1 MGGPSTGGGGGGV
14 GPAGVKV
21 SKAGKKTYGTK
32 KDAKKTS
39 SRNEVRKAIKEF
51 EPLPV
56 KIIKAIAE
64 VPKKN
69 KKSKS
74 GDVYGGKTAGY
85 NEAKEKIDYKA
96 PTTPIG
102 GNDGND
108 NPPPKIET
116 KKSIEQPKVK
126 SQMDNTEV
134 KSKNITADKTAPTTT
149 EMPTETE
156 LTEDEKLIK
165 RKRGRKT
172 KTILSSVTGDNT
184 KATLSRRTLLG

>member
-1 MGGPSTGGGGGGV
+1 MGGPSGGNNSGDRDTYNPVTGKQYSKPKKNPVADFIKGGGV
-14 GPAGVKV
+14 TGAIVKGIKKQVEV
-21 SKAGKKTYGTK
+21 SKKKKAERKINDSLIGTP
-32 KDAKKTS
+32 DYQ
-39 SRNEVRKAIKEF
+39 
-51 EPLPV
+51 
-56 KIIKAIAE
+56 
-64 VPKKN
+64 
-69 KKSKS
+69 
-74 GDVYGGKTAGY
+74 GDVSKKPTK
-85 NEAKEKIDYKA
+85 N
-96 PTTPIG
+96 TTPIG
-102 GNDGND
+102 GND

-116 KKSIEQPKVK
+116 KKSVEQPKVK

-134 KSKNITADKTAPTTT
+134 KSKKINADATAPTSA

>member
-1 MGGPSTGGGGGGV
+1 MGGPSGGNTGGDNR
-14 GPAGVKV
+14 PDR
-21 SKAGKKTYGTK
+21 SNPNKKTKSKSYSAPK
-32 KDAKKTS
+32 KNPVA
-39 SRNEVRKAIKEF
+39 EF
-51 EPLPV
+51 IRDGGITG
-56 KIIKAIAE
+56 KIIKG
-64 VPKKN
+64 VKKQVEIS
-69 KKSKS
+69 KKKKVERKINDSLNGTPDYQGS
-74 GDVYGGKTAGY
+74 V
-85 NEAKEKIDYKA
+85 AKKPTKV
-96 PTTPIG
+96 TTPIG
-102 GNDGND
+102 GNDRND

>member
-14 GPAGVKV
+14 GPAG
-21 SKAGKKTYGTK
+21 KKKDGTYGTK

-39 SRNEVRKAIKEF
+39 SRNEGRKAIGD
-51 EPLPV
+51 LV
-56 KIIKAIAE
+56 KGGGLTGAIIKSIIEA
-64 VPKKN
+64 PKKN

-116 KKSIEQPKVK
+116 KKSDEQPKVK

-134 KSKNITADKTAPTTT
+134 KSKKITADKTAPTST
-149 EMPTETE
+149 EMPIE

-184 KATLSRRTLLG
+184 KATLSKKTLLG